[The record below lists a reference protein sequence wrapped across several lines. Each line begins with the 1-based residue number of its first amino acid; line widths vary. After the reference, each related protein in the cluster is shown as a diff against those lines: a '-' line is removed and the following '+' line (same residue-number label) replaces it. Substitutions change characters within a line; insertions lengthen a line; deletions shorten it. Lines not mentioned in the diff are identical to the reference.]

1 MFRFD
6 VFGRKVGVIRKDD
19 RWEALY
25 LGPDGKH
32 RPAPDIMIPPSVPS
46 RDLGRFLAD
55 RFHEVASH
63 ERPDVLPLEPE
74 EGA

>member
-6 VFGRKVGVIRKDD
+6 VFGRTVGIIRKDD
-19 RWEALY
+19 RWEAMY
-25 LGPDGKH
+25 LGLDGKH
-32 RPAPDIMIPPSVPS
+32 RPAPGIIIPPSVPAS
-46 RDLGRFLAD
+46 GLGRFLAD
-55 RFHEVASH
+55 LFHESARP